1 MPEVP
6 NYVLWILF
14 LPAIAG
20 IVQHFFGARLPRKG
34 DFLVVGAMAAAL
46 VLSVMVLFEW
56 AALPVGQAFH
66 SSWNWFGM
74 AGGIQFKVGIL
85 VDGLTAA
92 LLCVVTLVGTLVFLF
107 STAYMKGDKRYERFF
122 FWLSFFGVAMLIL
135 TLADNLLFLFIGWEL
150 VGLCSYQLIGF
161 WSEDLDNAEAAKKA
175 FITTRVGDVG
185 MVLGM
190 LVIYAACGSFDFKDI
205 FAAVRAGDLSGNL
218 LTWAGI
224 GIFFGAVGKSAQF
237 PLQVWL
243 PDAMAG
249 PTPVSALIHAATMVA
264 AGVYL
269 TARMFPM
276 FSPDALNFI
285 AWTGGITVIIGALIA
300 FTQTD
305 IKKVLAYSTISQLGY
320 MILGCGVGAPWA
332 AMFHLTTHAFFK
344 ACLFLGSGSVIHAMH
359 HAQELKD
366 LGGLRKKMPITFWT
380 FVIAT
385 LALAGIPWMSGFYSK
400 DAILLSALH
409 SGQTTLFVMGF
420 LGAFLTAL
428 YMTRLVWLCFM
439 GEPKNKEK
447 YEHAQE
453 SPWPIVVPLVVLALL
468 SFGVIFEA
476 GHFSEQFFRT
486 PAYLSSY
493 PDTEAVRHAYVQPG
507 AAVPHPHHPWWF
519 KALAYSLGAAGI
531 GLGIWLFK
539 SGKRDEK
546 SRLLPGQ
553 LHDLA
558 EGKFS
563 MDEMYL
569 DGFVAGANRM
579 SNACA
584 GFDGAAVDGVANAI
598 GKGGLFLGDVS
609 GDVDNVVVDGA
620 ANLVSDVA
628 QGAGAV
634 GAAAHTGRVRN
645 YLAMALGA
653 TAIAIV
659 VLLFTTG

>member
-6 NYVLWILF
+6 TYVLWILF

-20 IVQHFFGARLPRKG
+20 IVQFFFGKRLPRKG
-34 DFLVVGAMAAAL
+34 DFLVVGAMGVAL
-46 VLSVMVLFEW
+46 VLSVMALFQW
-56 AALPVGQAFH
+56 AALPAGQAFH

-92 LLCVVTLVGTLVFLF
+92 LLCVVTLVGALVFLF
-107 STAYMKGDKRYERFF
+107 STGYMKGDAKYDRFF

-161 WSEDLDNAEAAKKA
+161 WSEDLENAEAAKKA

-205 FAAVRAGDLSGNL
+205 FASIRAGDLSGNL

-224 GIFFGAVGKSAQF
+224 GIFFGAIGKSAQF

-366 LGGLRKKMPITFWT
+366 MGGLRKKMPITFWT
-380 FVIAT
+380 FVTAT
-385 LALAGIPWMSGFYSK
+385 LALAGIPFMSGFYSK
-400 DAILLSALH
+400 DAILLSALN
-409 SGQTTLFVMGF
+409 SGQHVLFIMGF

-439 GEPKNKEK
+439 GEPKNKQK
-447 YEHAQE
+447 YEHAHE
-453 SPWPIVVPLVVLALL
+453 SPWPIVLPLVILALL
-468 SFGVIFEA
+468 SFGVIFTA
-476 GHFSEQFFRT
+476 GDFSEQFFRT

-507 AAVPHPHHPWWF
+507 AKMPHPDHPWWF
-519 KALAYSLGAAGI
+519 TALASSLGIAGI
-531 GLGIWLFK
+531 ALGIALFRR
-539 SGKRDEK
+539 GKRDEK

-558 EGKFS
+558 EGKFY
-563 MDEMYL
+563 MDDMYL
-569 DGFVAGANRM
+569 DAFVAGANRM
-579 SNACA
+579 SDACA
-584 GFDGAAVDGVANAI
+584 GFDNGAVDGVANGV

-634 GAAAHTGRVRN
+634 GAAAQTGRVRN

-653 TAIAIV
+653 TAIAVV